1 MLSRLTP
8 ASTADTFLGDL
19 SCALRCSILLLHLS
33 SAPVA
38 LFPLA
43 VERTYPTELAAAV
56 ARGAVVVDIRGQR
69 RTGRPRHIARCP
81 GDRRRLVP
89 ERLDPAHPNHLA
101 MATGYDKEWILVSA
115 YGADTHRVVL
125 DLRRRGLRGA
135 TALVGG
141 YAAVKSADLVDAVT
155 VARHVAEDVARVTA
169 H

>member
-1 MLSRLTP
+1 MRAALLDS
-8 ASTADTFLGDL
+8 AS
-19 SCALRCSILLLHLS
+19 LS
-33 SAPVA
+33 SAPIA

-56 ARGAVVVDIRGQR
+56 ARGAVVVDIR
-69 RTGRPRHIARCP
+69 RHSERAAQGTLP
-81 GDRRRLVP
+81 GALAIDAALVP

-115 YGADTHRVVL
+115 YGADTDRVVL
-125 DLRRRGLRGA
+125 DLRRRGLRGV

-141 YAAVKSADLVDAVT
+141 YAAVKSANLVDAVT

>member
-1 MLSRLTP
+1 MRAALLDS
-8 ASTADTFLGDL
+8 AS
-19 SCALRCSILLLHLS
+19 LS
-33 SAPVA
+33 SAPIA

-56 ARGAVVVDIRGQR
+56 ARGAVVVDIR
-69 RTGRPRHIARCP
+69 RHSERAAQGTLP
-81 GDRRRLVP
+81 GALAIDAALVP
-89 ERLDPAHPNHLA
+89 ERLDPTHPNHLA

-115 YGADTHRVVL
+115 YGADTDRVVL

-141 YAAVKSADLVDAVT
+141 YAAVKSANLVDAVT